1 MKLIPLLLRT
11 ATIAACASIL
21 VAPAHAAGT
30 SRSAKPGVTLRLS
43 ASAADFSLHPLDA
56 AAAIDCSAS
65 RAGTPAGH
73 AESFLVESKSVV
85 SCALPFR
92 ESFHAV
98 LLRPD
103 DRRFD
108 TGGSSA
114 AGQRQPLSYAA
125 WRLLDIPSPETLA
138 MIIVAIGLVGIRLF
152 RKSRF

>member
-11 ATIAACASIL
+11 VTITACASIL
-21 VAPAHAAGT
+21 VVPAHAAGT
-30 SRSAKPGVTLRLS
+30 NGSTKPGATLRLS
-43 ASAADFSLHPLDA
+43 ASPADFSLHALDA
-56 AAAIDCSAS
+56 AAAIDCSAA
-65 RAGTPAGH
+65 RAGAPAGH

-85 SCALPFR
+85 SCALPLR

-108 TGGSSA
+108 TGGGSSA
-114 AGQRQPLSYAA
+114 GRRQPLSYAA
-125 WRLLDIPSPETLA
+125 WRLLTIPSPETLA
-138 MIIVAIGLVGIRLF
+138 MIIVVIGLVGIRLF